1 MTGFHV
7 LRVLANSP
15 AADAG
20 LEPWFDYI
28 CGVNS
33 TKIVRA
39 VVETNPG
46 HDQRTPARLDS
57 TVGGATESTD
67 YIHRLLRQGTDFK
80 RYLAGHTNLDVYIE
94 PSTELG
100 VSLRWCPVSS
110 SANVW
115 HVLEV
120 HPSSPAE
127 IAGFIPFSDYIIGS
141 PEGILRNEGSLGELV
156 EEVCSILNS
165 NEFLRR
171 PLRLWVYNS
180 THDIVRVVTIV
191 PDRSWGGDGALGF
204 NIGFGYL
211 HRIPALS
218 SNDTLFD
225 AEVPMQT
232 AFEFAQQTQPPP
244 ERKSGEIPGHTVVDG
259 SVIPGRR
266 LLELKTSYGKEKIRA
281 SRKILYRVRRRQRHC
296 LLLQSAVP

>member
-1 MTGFHV
+1 M
-7 LRVLANSP
+7 
-15 AADAG
+15 
-20 LEPWFDYI
+20 
-28 CGVNS
+28 
-33 TKIVRA
+33 
-39 VVETNPG
+39 
-46 HDQRTPARLDS
+46 
-57 TVGGATESTD
+57 
-67 YIHRLLRQGTDFK
+67 
-80 RYLAGHTNLDVYIE
+80 
-94 PSTELG
+94 
-100 VSLRWCPVSS
+100 
-110 SANVW
+110 
-115 HVLEV
+115 

-156 EEVCSILNS
+156 EEVCSVLNS

-244 ERKSGEIPGHTVVDG
+244 ERKSGEIPRPH
-259 SVIPGRR
+259 GRR
-266 LLELKTSYGKEKIRA
+266 RVSHSGKKVVGIEDILREGEDKSVKEDFVQSTPASEALPPPPKRSPVDLKS
-281 SRKILYRVRRRQRHC
+281 
-296 LLLQSAVP
+296 